1 VEEIEEGNGEIHLF
15 LEKQTKELRRAEREL
30 AFLMEFPLVPILA
43 LVANTE
49 ASEKTA

>member
-1 VEEIEEGNGEIHLF
+1 
-15 LEKQTKELRRAEREL
+15 
-30 AFLMEFPLVPILA
+30 MEFPLVPILA

>member
-1 VEEIEEGNGEIHLF
+1 MGDFFDGN
-15 LEKQTKELRRAEREL
+15 RRKNQLKNKNQRIVKSRAWAHFVL
-30 AFLMEFPLVPILA
+30 EFPLVPILA